1 MQVFSEYG
9 YWESIH
15 PLPDTD
21 PDAPATRDTPDLVLF
36 LVGPSR
42 RLLVLIEAKLYHRP
56 SRAALGE
63 QLSAQAGL
71 LTHLADRLQVP
82 PGGRAQLVLLPEQL
96 TGELGLVRGEPS
108 PPDWP
113 RVIVRTWQEL
123 LQAYRPVAPAYWV
136 DVLALAL
143 DRYPQLRSKRPAP
156 GANAWALVTG
166 AELLAGYEAGTLAA
180 GSWVGRGGG
189 ASGRL
194 LDEDL
199 ASGAWRDRAYEWSG
213 ASAAPNRNWLSLR
226 QFAQQVAG
234 AT

>member
-1 MQVFSEYG
+1 MAELVDHGLPLNRKERFYTATVLPMLVCADDFAHLDRLLAMAGLTDILSNSAGSGVQVFSEYG

-36 LVGPSR
+36 LLGPSR

-82 PGGRAQLVLLPEQL
+82 PDGRAQLVLLPEQR

-166 AELLAGYEAGTLAA
+166 AELLAGC
-180 GSWVGRGGG
+180 
-189 ASGRL
+189 
-194 LDEDL
+194 
-199 ASGAWRDRAYEWSG
+199 
-213 ASAAPNRNWLSLR
+213 R
-226 QFAQQVAG
+226 QRS
-234 AT
+234 